1 MLWLLFFLV
10 TAIRAD
16 LCQPDAENAFKV
28 RLSIRTALGDK
39 AYAWDTNEEYLFKA
53 MVAFSMRKV
62 PNRETTD
69 PPRCCREWRRERADS
84 TQGSDVRSRRLLL
97 RSPEAACA
105 ALLGASQRSW

>member
-16 LCQPDAENAFKV
+16 LCRPDAENAFKV

-39 AYAWDTNEEYLFKA
+39 AYAWDANEEYLFKA

-62 PNRETTD
+62 PNRETT
-69 PPRCCREWRRERADS
+69 EA
-84 TQGSDVRSRRLLL
+84 TLLVSLYPLPSLFPL
-97 RSPEAACA
+97 RGEMTG
-105 ALLGASQRSW
+105 LI